1 LEKRAVLG
9 VVDMFVVPLPFYL
22 VVDTYK
28 LVLLLAA
35 SKESGIE
42 QKTNWCSDFTS
53 YSSERLQDCL
63 LFLLYMAEFCFSS
76 HKIWDNQD
84 TKPTHTALNLITNV
98 TVLYKHYEKTC
109 L

>member
-1 LEKRAVLG
+1 MEKRAVLG

-42 QKTNWCSDFTS
+42 LLLRMATRPFAFPALHG
-53 YSSERLQDCL
+53 RVL
-63 LFLLYMAEFCFSS
+63 LFLA
-76 HKIWDNQD
+76 
-84 TKPTHTALNLITNV
+84 
-98 TVLYKHYEKTC
+98 
-109 L
+109 